1 MHLEILVPDLFW
13 PDRRDT
19 AIYADLALPALGTV
33 LARGRRSAVDHPR
46 QRPPAWEEVLAKRLQ
61 AGHGAE
67 AERSPA
73 AARLAGEAAPLP
85 AGQPPGAWVCA
96 DPVHLRFIQQQ
107 VVVADARQFAL
118 DDADAQALVAGLND
132 YFAPDGIRITAPA
145 PDRWYAWL
153 PQALLDT
160 TLGLPPVLPLSAV
173 AGRRLDGRQP
183 AADLPPAL
191 TRVVSDAQMALHT
204 HPANA
209 RREDAG
215 HLPVNSLWLWG
226 YGLPAAP
233 DFSVAANTSA
243 PLAALTHLWTDS
255 PLARGLA
262 GPARAAALPDD
273 FTALPTTEAASTAG
287 RGLVVLDSLFDAALY
302 QDRDAWRR
310 ALPAVETAW
319 LAPALA
325 ALWAGQLTGLTLTVP
340 ATRATVSWTLVPG
353 DRWKFW
359 RRPLPA
365 AALAT
370 YAAPWQAEG
379 VELNPEGPG
388 A

>member
-19 AIYADLALPALGTV
+19 AIYADLSLPALGTM
-33 LARGRRSAVDHPR
+33 LARGRCQVAPHPR
-46 QRPPAWEEVLAKRLQ
+46 ERAPGWEEVLAKRMGIQ
-61 AGHGAE
+61 TGNASAS
-67 AERSPA
+67 ATSPA
-73 AARLAGEAAPLP
+73 AARLAGEAPPLP
-85 AGQPPGAWVCA
+85 PAGAAPGAWVCA
-96 DPVHLRFIQQQ
+96 DPVHLRFVQQQ
-107 VVVADARQFAL
+107 VVVADARQFPL

-132 YFAPDGIRITAPA
+132 YFAPDGIRIAAPA

-153 PQALLDT
+153 PQTLLDT
-160 TLGLPPVLPLSAV
+160 TAGLPPVLPLSAV

-191 TRVVSDAQMALHT
+191 TRVVSDAQMVLHT

-209 RREDAG
+209 RREEAG

-233 DFSVAANTSA
+233 DFSATVTDA
-243 PLAALTHLWTDS
+243 PLSHLWADS

-262 GPARAAALPDD
+262 GPARAAALPAG
-273 FTALPTTEAASTAG
+273 FSALPAADTTSAAG
-287 RGLVVLDSLFDAALY
+287 RGLVVLESLFDAALY

-325 ALWAGQLTGLTLTVP
+325 ALWAGRLAALTLTVP
-340 ATRATVSWTLVPG
+340 ATRATVSSTLVPG

-359 RRPLPA
+359 RRPLPTT
-365 AALAT
+365 ALAA

-379 VELNPEGPG
+379 VDLNPEGP
-388 A
+388 AA